1 MAAIMG
7 FKGSGKGMDAGEARN
22 NQVVIVQTRWVTPE
36 PDVPGM
42 LRSAERPLRGV
53 GTRVK
58 IRRCPLPVPR
68 ESSSYC
74 NKGQETREAAVG
86 GLGNRVSVF
95 EKTGSHGGFPSQ
107 PDQTGKGRLGVRP
120 AARVG
125 SHCGRQPRSH
135 TEGGMEGW
143 VFTGLRRTLVFCLHQ
158 AARRK
163 HTVSFVSHF

>member
-53 GTRVK
+53 GTWVK
-58 IRRCPLPVPR
+58 IQRCPLPVPH

-74 NKGQETREAAVG
+74 NKGQETREAGVG

-95 EKTGSHGGFPSQ
+95 EKTGSHGGFQSQ
-107 PDQTGKGRLGVRP
+107 PDQTGKGRLGESDRLPGWGVT
-120 AARVG
+120 AEASKG
-125 SHCGRQPRSH
+125 H
-135 TEGGMEGW
+135 TRREGW
-143 VFTGLRRTLVFCLHQ
+143 RAGFSRAYAGLWFSVCTKLPDGNIL
-158 AARRK
+158 
-163 HTVSFVSHF
+163 